1 MKTRQFKSEFN
12 SNLQVVIMGKSDF
25 RYEIMK
31 PLFSEYG
38 FGFIIPGLSLVMID
52 GEQRLGK
59 SVEKFIEAHEVAHIM
74 LNHSESKNPTDEIHA
89 DMIAWDLLTKNR
101 YSKSAELV
109 VEKFEE
115 RHGIKFDKK
124 ILENIRKY

>member
-1 MKTRQFKSEFN
+1 MKTRQFKSEFD
-12 SNLQVVIMGKSDF
+12 SNLQVVVLGKEDF

-31 PLFSEYG
+31 PLFNEYG

-89 DMIAWDLLTKNR
+89 DMVAWDLLTKSG
-101 YSKSAELV
+101 YSKSADLV
-109 VEKFEE
+109 IEKFEE